1 MAYKVI
7 KYYLNT
13 NGTIPD
19 FLYSGNDGLG
29 GLYPRTDTSK
39 ASPQDMQLIG
49 IAADGATLPAGQAEE
64 IASQEDLVTYLNSYT
79 SEWKQPDPAQPNNMD
94 AQVAF
99 DQSTAAANVWNTLT
113 ALNGA

>member
-13 NGTIPD
+13 NGTIPE
-19 FLYSGNDGLG
+19 FLYLGNDGAG
-29 GLYPRTDTSK
+29 GLYPRTESSK

-49 IAADGATLPAGQAEE
+49 IASDGATLPAGQAEE
-64 IASQEDLVTYLNSYT
+64 IASQADLVTYLNSYT
-79 SEWKQPDPAQPNNMD
+79 SDWKEPDPENGPD
-94 AQVAF
+94 ADKAF
-99 DQSTAAANVWNTLT
+99 DQSAAATVVWNKLT